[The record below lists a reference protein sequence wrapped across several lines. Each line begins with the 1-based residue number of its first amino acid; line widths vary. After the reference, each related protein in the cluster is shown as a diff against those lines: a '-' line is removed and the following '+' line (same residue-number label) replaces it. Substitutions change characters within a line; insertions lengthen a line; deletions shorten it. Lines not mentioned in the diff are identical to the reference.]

1 MSYLEDHYIDVLPE
15 GPLHQCLTWRTITS
29 MSYLEDHYID
39 VLPGGPLHRCPTWR
53 TITLMSYL
61 EDHYIDVLPGGPLHR
76 CPTWRTIILRRSLSF
91 FSSIICCF
99 CCFMCS
105 LRIFLTSFSTPFF
118 AFSCARSSSWC
129 LRSTSANSCS
139 EKV

>member
-1 MSYLEDHYIDVLPE
+1 MSYPEDHYINVLPR
-15 GPLHQCLTWRTITS
+15 GPLYQCPTQRTIIS
-29 MSYLEDHYID
+29 MSYPEDHYTD

-53 TITLMSYL
+53 TITSMSYL
-61 EDHYIDVLPGGPLHR
+61 EDHYI

-99 CCFMCS
+99 CCFKCS
-105 LRIFLTSFSTPFF
+105 LRIFLTSFSTAFF
-118 AFSCARSSSWC
+118 AFSCARNSSWC